1 MIYRKIK
8 ELKMDNLIIQYN
20 LRTRLGKGLLNLKY
34 KNKLIELIIQIKFI
48 NNFINKSFLN
58 KI

>member
-34 KNKLIELIIQIKFI
+34 KNKLIELII
-48 NNFINKSFLN
+48 
-58 KI
+58 